1 MKSAW
6 SPLPAAGP
14 AGERGER
21 GEPGELAE
29 RVYTSR
35 LIGAEPQLVMHGG
48 GNTSVKL
55 QVTNVLG
62 VVEDVLYVKGSGRD
76 LKVIREADF
85 APLRIEHLRALAQLE
100 QLGDL
105 EMARQFQLASIEPG
119 APAASVESIL
129 HAVLPH
135 RYVDH
140 AHADAIVTLGNTPS
154 GRDHLRSAYGD
165 RVIIVPYVKPGFD
178 LCRATARLVRDELS
192 PTTEGIILMGH
203 GVIAF
208 GESAQ
213 ESYERLIDLVTVAE
227 DYLKGHNAWELPRSS
242 SASSSSA
249 GEPDALE
256 VAELRHK
263 VSAAAG
269 TPLILRW
276 HDDAGAR
283 DFANRADVA
292 ELSQR
297 GPATPDHVLFTKRVP
312 LLGRD
317 VEGFAERYRAYFNE
331 HEGRAVR
338 EPPLRMLDPAP
349 RVVLDPDL
357 GLCTAG
363 QTVALAQAAGDLYLH
378 TVQAILRAEALERW
392 KPLTAAELF
401 EVEYWELEQAKL
413 WRKGSPLE
421 LAGEVALVT
430 GAASGIGRAIAQ
442 LLLEKGAAVCGIDK
456 SDQVVETGQG
466 PAYLGV
472 VCDLTEEAEVRHN
485 LDQVVRSF
493 GGIDILVLNAGVF
506 PPSTRLES
514 LSSADWRKIFAINL
528 DSNMALMAMAHRY
541 LRLAPRGGR
550 VLAVGSK
557 NVKAPGPGAGA
568 YSASKAA
575 LTQLCR
581 VAALEW
587 GGDGIRVNVLHPNAV
602 FDTGIW
608 SEEVIAQRAKQYGV
622 SPEEYRR
629 RSVLGVEVTSRDVAE
644 LAVSMCGH
652 TFSKVTGAQVPIDGG
667 NDRVI

>member
-6 SPLPAAGP
+6 SPPPAAGP
-14 AGERGER
+14 AGERGNA
-21 GEPGELAE
+21 GELAE
-29 RVYTSR
+29 RARTSR

-62 VVEDVLYVKGSGRD
+62 AVEHVLYVKGSGRD
-76 LKVIREADF
+76 LKVVGPADF

-100 QLGDL
+100 RLGDL
-105 EMARQFQLASIEPG
+105 EMARQFQLASIQPG
-119 APAASVESIL
+119 APAPSVESIL

-213 ESYERLIDLVTVAE
+213 ESYERLIDLVTTAE
-227 DYLKGHNAWELPRSS
+227 DYLKRHNAWEISTSP
-242 SASSSSA
+242 SASSTSSS
-249 GEPDALE
+249 EPEALE

-263 VSAAAG
+263 ISTTAG

-276 HDDAGAR
+276 HDDAAAR
-283 DFANRADVA
+283 AFANRPDVA

-297 GPATPDHVLFTKRVP
+297 GPETPDHLLFTKRVP

-331 HEGRAVR
+331 HEARAVR

-357 GLCTAG
+357 GLLTAG
-363 QTVALAQAAGDLYLH
+363 QTVALAQAAGDLYRH

-430 GAASGIGRAIAQ
+430 GAASGTGRAIAQ

-456 SDQVVETGQG
+456 SDQVLETGQG
-466 PAYLGV
+466 LAYLGV
-472 VCDLTEEAEVRHN
+472 VCDLTEEAAVQRN

-493 GGIDILVLNAGVF
+493 GGVDIMVLNADVF
-506 PPSTRLES
+506 PTSTPVGS
-514 LSSADWRKIFAINL
+514 LSSADWRRIFAINL
-528 DSNMALMAMAHRY
+528 DANMALMTMAHRY

-557 NVKAPGPGAGA
+557 NVKAPGPGTAA
-568 YSASKAA
+568 HSASKAA

-587 GGDGIRVNVLHPNAV
+587 GNDGIRVNVLHPNAI
-602 FDTGIW
+602 FDTGAR
-608 SEEVIAQRAKQYGV
+608 SEEVVAQPAAQYGV

-644 LAVSMCGH
+644 LAVAMCGH

-667 NDRVI
+667 DDRVI

>member
-14 AGERGER
+14 AGER
-21 GEPGELAE
+21 GELAE

-62 VVEDVLYVKGSGRD
+62 AVEDVLYVKGSGRD

-213 ESYERLIDLVTVAE
+213 ESYERLIDLVTTAE
-227 DYLKGHNAWELPRSS
+227 DYLKRHNAWEVPASS

-249 GEPDALE
+249 EEADAPDALE

-276 HDDAGAR
+276 HNDAAAR

-317 VEGFAERYRAYFNE
+317 VEGFAERYRAYFKE

-456 SDQVVETGQG
+456 SDQVVEAGQG

-472 VCDLTEEAEVRHN
+472 VCDLTEEAEVRRN
-485 LDQVVRSF
+485 LDQAVRSF

-514 LSSADWRKIFAINL
+514 LSSDDWRKIFAINL
-528 DSNMALMAMAHRY
+528 DPNMALMAMAHRY

-557 NVKAPGPGAGA
+557 NVRAPGPGAGA

-644 LAVSMCGH
+644 LAIAMCGH
-652 TFSKVTGAQVPIDGG
+652 IFSKVTGAQVPIDGG

>member
-6 SPLPAAGP
+6 SPPPATGRADDRREP
-14 AGERGER
+14 AGDRGKQ
-21 GEPGELAE
+21 GELAE

-55 QVTNVLG
+55 KVTNVLG

-76 LKVIREADF
+76 LKVIKEADF

-129 HAVLPH
+129 HAILPH

-213 ESYERLIDLVTVAE
+213 ESYERLVDLVTTAE
-227 DYLKGHNAWELPRSS
+227 DYLKRHNAWEIV
-242 SASSSSA
+242 ASSSTSSSSV
-249 GEPDALE
+249 GQPDALE

-276 HDDAGAR
+276 HDDALAR
-283 DFANRADVA
+283 DFANRPDVPD
-292 ELSQR
+292 LSQR
-297 GPATPDHVLFTKRVP
+297 GPETPDHLLFTKRVP
-312 LLGRD
+312 MLGRD
-317 VEGFAERYRAYFNE
+317 VKGFAERYRAYFHE
-331 HEGRAVR
+331 HESRAVR

-349 RVVLDPDL
+349 RVVLDPGL

-363 QTVALAQAAGDLYLH
+363 QTVALAQAAGDLYMH

-421 LAGEVALVT
+421 MAGEVALVT

-442 LLLEKGAAVCGIDK
+442 LLLERGAAVCGIDK
-456 SDQVVETGQG
+456 SDQVTETGQG
-466 PAYLGV
+466 LAYLGV
-472 VCDLTEEAEVRHN
+472 VCDLTDEAAVRRN

-506 PPSTRLES
+506 PPSTRVEAMS
-514 LSSADWRKIFAINL
+514 LADWRKIFAINL
-528 DSNMALMAMAHRY
+528 DSNMALMGDGPPLPATGAEGWPGPCCGLEERPGTGAGRGRLFRFQGRADPALPGGSSRMGRRRDPRKRAPPQRGFRHRD
-541 LRLAPRGGR
+541 LERGSHRATCQAVRREPGGIPAPERARRRGDKPGRGGAR
-550 VLAVGSK
+550 CRHVRPYFRQGHRGS
-557 NVKAPGPGAGA
+557 
-568 YSASKAA
+568 
-575 LTQLCR
+575 
-581 VAALEW
+581 
-587 GGDGIRVNVLHPNAV
+587 
-602 FDTGIW
+602 
-608 SEEVIAQRAKQYGV
+608 
-622 SPEEYRR
+622 SPYRR
-629 RSVLGVEVTSRDVAE
+629 G
-644 LAVSMCGH
+644 
-652 TFSKVTGAQVPIDGG
+652 
-667 NDRVI
+667 

>member
-6 SPLPAAGP
+6 SPPSPSGP
-14 AGERGER
+14 T
-21 GEPGELAE
+21 GELAE
-29 RVYTSR
+29 RARTSR
-35 LIGAEPQLVMHGG
+35 LIGAEPKLVMHGG
-48 GNTSVKL
+48 GNTSVKMK
-55 QVTNVLG
+55 VTNVLG

-76 LKVIREADF
+76 LRSIREADF

-105 EMARQFQLASIEPG
+105 EMARQFQLASVEPG

-129 HAVLPH
+129 HAILPH

-140 AHADAIVTLGNTPS
+140 AHADAVVTLGNTPS

-203 GVIAF
+203 GLIAF

-213 ESYERLIDLVTVAE
+213 ESYERLIDLVTTAE
-227 DYLKGHNAWELPRSS
+227 DYLKSHDAWETATSS
-242 SASSSSA
+242 VPASSSA

-256 VAELRHK
+256 IAELRHK
-263 VSAAAG
+263 ISTAAG
-269 TPLILRW
+269 TPLILRC
-276 HDDAGAR
+276 HGNALAR
-283 DFANRADVA
+283 DFANRPDVGD
-292 ELSQR
+292 LSQR

-312 LLGRD
+312 MLGRD

-331 HEGRAVR
+331 HEGRARR

-401 EVEYWELEQAKL
+401 EVEYWELERAKV

-456 SDQVVETGQG
+456 SDRVVETGQG

-472 VCDLTEEAEVRHN
+472 VCDLTDEGAVRDN

-493 GGIDILVLNAGVF
+493 GGIDVLVLNAGVF
-506 PPSTRLES
+506 PPITRDEAMG
-514 LSSADWRKIFAINL
+514 SADWRRIFAVNL
-528 DSNMALMAMAHRY
+528 DSNMSLMAMAHRY

-587 GGDGIRVNVLHPNAV
+587 GSDGIRVNVVHPNAV

-608 SEEVIAQRAKQYGV
+608 SDEVIAQRAKQYGV

-644 LAVSMCGH
+644 LAVAMCGH

>member
-6 SPLPAAGP
+6 SPPPADGP
-14 AGERGER
+14 A
-21 GEPGELAE
+21 GELAE
-29 RVYTSR
+29 RARTSR
-35 LIGAEPQLVMHGG
+35 IIGAEPQLVMHGG

-62 VVEDVLYVKGSGRD
+62 AVEDVLYVKGSGRD
-76 LKVIREADF
+76 LKVVTEADF
-85 APLRIEHLRALAQLE
+85 APLRIEHLRALAKLE

-105 EMARQFQLASIEPG
+105 EMARQFQLASIEPT

-154 GRDHLRSAYGD
+154 GHDHLRSAYGD

-178 LCRATARLVRDELS
+178 LCRATARLVSDELS

-213 ESYERLIDLVTVAE
+213 ESYERLIDLVTTAE
-227 DYLKGHNAWELPRSS
+227 DYLKGHNAWEVP
-242 SASSSSA
+242 ASSSPSSGSV

-256 VAELRHK
+256 LAELRHK
-263 VSAAAG
+263 ISTAAG

-283 DFANRADVA
+283 DFANRPDIA

-297 GPATPDHVLFTKRVP
+297 GPATPDHVLFTKRAP
-312 LLGRD
+312 LVGRD

-331 HEGRAVR
+331 YEGRAVR

-349 RVVLDPDL
+349 RVVLDPEL

-378 TVQAILRAEALERW
+378 TVKAILRAEALERW

-421 LAGEVALVT
+421 LAGEVAVVT

-456 SDQVVETGQG
+456 SDQVLEIGQG
-466 PAYLGV
+466 LAYLGV
-472 VCDLTEEAEVRHN
+472 VCDLTEEAAVRPN
-485 LDQVVRSF
+485 MDQVVRSF
-493 GGIDILVLNAGVF
+493 GGIDIMVLNAGVF
-506 PPSTRLES
+506 PSSTRVES
-514 LSSADWRKIFAINL
+514 LSSADWRRIFAINL
-528 DSNMALMAMAHRY
+528 DSNMELMAMAHRY

-557 NVKAPGPGAGA
+557 NVRAPGPGAGA

-608 SEEVIAQRAKQYGV
+608 REEVIAQRAKQYGV

-644 LAVSMCGH
+644 LAVAMCGH

>member
-1 MKSAW
+1 M
-6 SPLPAAGP
+6 
-14 AGERGER
+14 
-21 GEPGELAE
+21 AE
-29 RVYTSR
+29 RVYSSR

-55 QVTNVLG
+55 KVTNVLG
-62 VVEDVLYVKGSGRD
+62 VAEDVLYVKGSGRD

-85 APLRIEHLRALAQLE
+85 APLRIAHLCALAQLE
-100 QLGDL
+100 ELGDL

-129 HAVLPH
+129 HAILPH

-213 ESYERLIDLVTVAE
+213 ESYERLIDLVTAAE
-227 DYLKGHNAWELPRSS
+227 DYLKRHNAWEIAASS
-242 SASSSSA
+242 SAPSSSV
-249 GEPDALE
+249 GEPEALE

-263 VSAAAG
+263 ISVAAG
-269 TPLILRW
+269 APLILRS
-276 HDDAGAR
+276 HGDALAR
-283 DFANRADVA
+283 DFANRPDVA

-297 GPATPDHVLFTKRVP
+297 GPETPDHLLFTKRVP
-312 LLGRD
+312 MLGRD
-317 VEGFAERYRAYFNE
+317 VESFAERYRAYFHE
-331 HEGRAVR
+331 HERLAVR

-363 QTVALAQAAGDLYLH
+363 QTVALAQAAGDLYMH

-413 WRKGSPLE
+413 WRKGSPLQ
-421 LAGEVALVT
+421 LAGEVAIVT

-442 LLLEKGAAVCGIDK
+442 LLLERGAAVCGIDK
-456 SDQVVETGQG
+456 SDQVSETGQG
-466 PAYLGV
+466 LAYLGV
-472 VCDLTEEAEVRHN
+472 VCDLTDEAAVRRN
-485 LDQVVRSF
+485 LDRVVRSF

-506 PPSTRLES
+506 PPSTRLDAM
-514 LSSADWRKIFAINL
+514 SSADWRKIFAINL
-528 DSNMALMAMAHRY
+528 DSNMALMGMAHRY

-557 NVKAPGPGAGA
+557 NVRAPGPGAGA

-644 LAVSMCGH
+644 LAVAMCGH
-652 TFSKVTGAQVPIDGG
+652 TFAKVTGAQVPIDGG

>member
-6 SPLPAAGP
+6 SPVPAAGP
-14 AGERGER
+14 AGEP
-21 GEPGELAE
+21 GEPRELAE

-35 LIGAEPQLVMHGG
+35 LIGAEPHLVMHGG

-76 LKVIREADF
+76 LRGIGEADF
-85 APLRIEHLRALAQLE
+85 APLRIEHLRALARLE
-100 QLGDL
+100 HLGDL
-105 EMARQFQLASIEPG
+105 EMARQFQLASVEPS

-140 AHADAIVTLGNTPS
+140 AHADAIVTLTNTPS

-178 LCRATARLVRDELS
+178 LCRVTAQLVRDELS
-192 PTTEGIILMGH
+192 PTTDGIILMGH

-208 GESAQ
+208 GESAH
-213 ESYERLIDLVTVAE
+213 ESYERLIELVTVAE
-227 DYLKGHNAWELPRSS
+227 DYLKLHNAWELPTSS
-242 SASSSSA
+242 GSAE
-249 GEPDALE
+249 EPEALQ

-276 HDDAGAR
+276 HDDAAAR
-283 DFANRADVA
+283 DFANRPDVG

-297 GPATPDHVLFTKRVP
+297 GPETPDHVLFTKRVP

-317 VEGFAERYRAYFNE
+317 VDGYAERYRAYFNE
-331 HEGRAVR
+331 RAATAVR

-363 QTVALAQAAGDLYLH
+363 HTVALAQAAGDIYLH
-378 TVQAILRAEALERW
+378 TIGAVLRAEALESW
-392 KPLTAAELF
+392 KPLTAAEIF

-430 GAASGIGRAIAQ
+430 GAASGIGRAIAK
-442 LLLEKGAAVCGIDK
+442 LLLERGAAVCGIDK
-456 SDQVVETGQG
+456 SEQVTETGQG

-472 VCDLTEEAEVRHN
+472 VCDLTDEAAVRHN
-485 LDQVVRSF
+485 LDQAVRSF

-506 PPSTRLES
+506 PPSTRVEAMS
-514 LSSADWRKIFAINL
+514 LADWRKIFAINL
-528 DSNMALMAMAHRY
+528 DSNMALMGMAHRY
-541 LRLAPRGGR
+541 LQLAPRGGR

-557 NVKAPGPGAGA
+557 NVRAPGPGAGA

-608 SEEVIAQRAKQYGV
+608 SDEVIAQRAKQYGV

-629 RSVLGVEVTSRDVAE
+629 RSVLGVEVTSRDVAD
-644 LAVSMCGH
+644 LAVAMCGH
-652 TFSKVTGAQVPIDGG
+652 TFAKVTGAQVPIDGG

>member
-1 MKSAW
+1 K
-6 SPLPAAGP
+6 
-14 AGERGER
+14 
-21 GEPGELAE
+21 
-29 RVYTSR
+29 
-35 LIGAEPQLVMHGG
+35 
-48 GNTSVKL
+48 
-55 QVTNVLG
+55 
-62 VVEDVLYVKGSGRD
+62 
-76 LKVIREADF
+76 
-85 APLRIEHLRALAQLE
+85 
-100 QLGDL
+100 
-105 EMARQFQLASIEPG
+105 
-119 APAASVESIL
+119 
-129 HAVLPH
+129 
-135 RYVDH
+135 
-140 AHADAIVTLGNTPS
+140 
-154 GRDHLRSAYGD
+154 
-165 RVIIVPYVKPGFD
+165 
-178 LCRATARLVRDELS
+178 
-192 PTTEGIILMGH
+192 TEGIILMGH

-208 GESAQ
+208 GGSAQ
-213 ESYERLIDLVTVAE
+213 ESYERLISLVTTAE
-227 DYLKGHNAWELPRSS
+227 DYLKGHNAWEVATSSPASESAAGLP
-242 SASSSSA
+242 
-249 GEPDALE
+249 EALE
-256 VAELRHK
+256 VAELRQK

-276 HDDAGAR
+276 HDDAAAR
-283 DFANRADVA
+283 EFANRPDVA

-297 GPATPDHVLFTKRVP
+297 GPATPDHLLFTKRVP

-317 VEGFAERYRAYFNE
+317 VDGFAKRYLAYFNE

-349 RVVLDPDL
+349 RVVLDPEL

-421 LAGEVALVT
+421 LAGEVAVVT

-456 SDQVVETGQG
+456 SDQVLETGQG
-466 PAYLGV
+466 LSYLGV
-472 VCDLTEEAEVRHN
+472 VCDLTDEAAVRRN

-493 GGIDILVLNAGVF
+493 GGIDIMVLNAGVF
-506 PPSTRLES
+506 PPSTRIES
-514 LSSADWRKIFAINL
+514 LSSADWRRVFAINL
-528 DSNMALMAMAHRY
+528 DSNMELMATAHRY

-557 NVKAPGPGAGA
+557 NVRAPGPGAGA

-644 LAVSMCGH
+644 LAVAMCGH
-652 TFSKVTGAQVPIDGG
+652 IFSKVTGAQVPIDGG